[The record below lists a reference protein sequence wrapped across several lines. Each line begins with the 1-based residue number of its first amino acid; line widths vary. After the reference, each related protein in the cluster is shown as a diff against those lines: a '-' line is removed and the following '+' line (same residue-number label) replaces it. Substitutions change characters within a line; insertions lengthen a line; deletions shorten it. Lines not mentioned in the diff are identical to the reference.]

1 MRPLTTLVSVVRSSL
16 KLKLI
21 LFVVLILG
29 LTVGIAPWS
38 AIRAQKRQLLEDAQE
53 HLESLQQ
60 TLKALVESSMLMNDR
75 QQVQRVVELLTGHQ
89 ENQAGQ
95 DLQYGRYDQFFFPAG
110 GAWDAAQP

>member
-1 MRPLTTLVSVVRSSL
+1 MRPLAALVSVVRSSL

-89 ENQAGQ
+89 EIKGSSAFRVGEKRMFV
-95 DLQYGRYDQFFFPAG
+95 GC
-110 GAWDAAQP
+110 